1 MDAFRQFLDNRQ
13 RRVVR
18 HVRRESLGLLEQPVD
33 IALIDEGGE
42 VTAPKAGI
50 QSLRLDL
57 QNLGKDL
64 RVVGLEQL
72 GPSFADDLDPRCE
85 LLEVN
90 LEEAG

>member
-33 IALIDEGGE
+33 IALIDERGE
-42 VTAPKAGI
+42 VAAPEAGI
-50 QSLRLDL
+50 QGLRLYL

-64 RVVGLEQL
+64 RVVGL
-72 GPSFADDLDPRCE
+72 R
-85 LLEVN
+85 
-90 LEEAG
+90 